1 MICLDISTIQGA
13 DTVSSLVYFEN
24 GKPRKK
30 SYRLFKM
37 KTVSG
42 QDDFASMA
50 ETMQRYFSK
59 VSEEECPDLVVI
71 DGGKG
76 QLSAASQVLDQFATL
91 DIEIISL
98 AKRIE
103 EVYLVRKTEP
113 VILPRN
119 SAALRLLVQIRD
131 EAHRTA
137 VGYHR
142 KVRSSRTLT
151 SKLDRVNG
159 IGKNLKFMLLKEFGS
174 VENIKK
180 AEVAELCRIK
190 GVGKKTAK
198 NIIDSL
204 NQTEK

>member
-1 MICLDISTIQGA
+1 VQ
-13 DTVSSLVYFEN
+13 
-24 GKPRKK
+24 
-30 SYRLFKM
+30 
-37 KTVSG
+37 G

-59 VSEEECPDLVVI
+59 VSDEESPDLVVI

-76 QLSAASQVLDQFATL
+76 QLSAAARVLQNYTENA
-91 DIEIISL
+91 IEIISL

-103 EVYLVRKTEP
+103 EVYLPENSDP
-113 VILPRN
+113 IILPRN

-151 SKLDRVNG
+151 SQLDLVNG

-174 VENIKK
+174 VENIKNAK
-180 AEVAELCRIK
+180 VADLCRIK
-190 GVGKKTAK
+190 GVGQKTAK

-204 NQTEK
+204 NQNKK